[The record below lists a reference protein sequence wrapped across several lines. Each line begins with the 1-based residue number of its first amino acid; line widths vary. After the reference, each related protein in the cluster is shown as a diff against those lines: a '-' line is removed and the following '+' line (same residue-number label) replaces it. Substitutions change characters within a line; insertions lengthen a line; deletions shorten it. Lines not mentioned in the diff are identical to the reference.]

1 MPPAARLDAPR
12 GAKAAD
18 GHRAHTSG
26 ASEGSVRS
34 VSKTFHPW
42 QVSGCANKS
51 IFALH
56 FLVAITTDLET

>member
-1 MPPAARLDAPR
+1 MRHAHRPRPSAPR
-12 GAKAAD
+12 D
-18 GHRAHTSG
+18 
-26 ASEGSVRS
+26 V

-56 FLVAITTDLET
+56 FVVAITTVFEI

>member
-1 MPPAARLDAPR
+1 MPPAARLDAPHR
-12 GAKAAD
+12 AQAVA
-18 GHRAHTSG
+18 GHRAHTLG
-26 ASEGSVRS
+26 ASEGSVNV

-56 FLVAITTDLET
+56 FLVAITTVFEI